1 MKNPFSTFFE
11 RLKEVR
17 HSFQRWREFG
27 GYTATFHNFGRDINK
42 SDLVRACIRPLADQ
56 TAKAFPHVARDPE
69 LERLLTYNPNQFM
82 NGKDFLYK
90 VRTMYEVQNTV
101 FVVIMKDRNGKVTGF
116 YPMNYTDYEAL
127 EDEQGYIYLRFKTK
141 HGTYFFSWND
151 VIVLRKDY
159 NNYDVSGDDN
169 DALLATLDLLHV
181 SNQSIANAIKSTANL
196 RGIIK
201 TKQSMVDP
209 DDLKKI
215 KDRFVDDYMNAE
227 HGDGIGA
234 LDSTT
239 DFIQT
244 NMSPTVAS
252 WTQMREFRD
261 NIYRYFG
268 VNEAIV
274 TSKATP
280 EEMQTFYEM
289 KIEPFLIALSQEMTR
304 KVYTERQIAFGNTIV
319 FNSSTIQFMSMSD
332 KLALSAFIDRGALTP
347 NEWRQIVGF
356 EPIDGGD
363 VPIRRLDTA
372 PVEEIETE
380 PVNEEGEQD
389 NE

>member
-1 MKNPFSTFFE
+1 MKNPFTAIIDRFQKA
-11 RLKEVR
+11 RGR
-17 HSFQRWREFG
+17 FQRWREFG
-27 GYTATFHNFGRDINK
+27 GYTAHFHNFGRDINK

-56 TAKAFPHVARDPE
+56 TAKAFPNVPRDPA

-90 VRTMYEVQNTV
+90 IRTMYEVQNTV
-101 FVVIMKDRNGKVTGF
+101 FIVIMRDENGVTGF
-116 YPMNYTDYEAL
+116 YPMNYQSYEAL
-127 EDEQGYIYLRFKTK
+127 EDENGFIILKFKTRR
-141 HGTYFFSWND
+141 GTYYISWGD
-151 VIVLRKDY
+151 IIALRKDY
-159 NNYDVSGDDN
+159 NKYDISGDDN
-169 DALLATLDLLHV
+169 DALLETLDLIHV

-201 TKQSMVDP
+201 TTKSMVDP
-209 DDLKKI
+209 EDLKKI
-215 KDRFVDDYMNAE
+215 KDRFVEDYMDATK
-227 HGDGIGA
+227 GDGIGA

-244 NMSPTVAS
+244 NMTPTVTT

-268 VNEAIV
+268 VNENIV

-280 EEMQTFYEM
+280 EELQVFYEM
-289 KIEPFLIALSQEMTR
+289 KIEPFLIALSAEMTR
-304 KVYTERQIAFGNTIV
+304 KVYTERQISFGNYIR

-332 KLALSAFIDRGALTP
+332 KLKLKDFIDRGALTP
-347 NEWRQIVGF
+347 NEWRAIVGF
-356 EPIDGGD
+356 DEIEGGD

-372 PVEEIETE
+372 PVEEIPAAEEQEEEITE
-380 PVNEEGEQD
+380 NE
-389 NE
+389 

>member
-11 RLKEVR
+11 KLRNVR
-17 HSFQRWREFG
+17 HNFQRWREFG
-27 GYTATFHNFGRDINK
+27 GYTARFHNFGKDINR

-69 LERLLTYNPNQFM
+69 LERILTYNPNQFM

-101 FVVIMKDRNGKVTGF
+101 FVVIMKDNTGKVTGF
-116 YPMNYTDYEAL
+116 YPMNYIDYEAL

-141 HGTYFFSWND
+141 QGTYFFSWND

-159 NNYDVSGDDN
+159 NSHDISGDDN

-215 KDRFVDDYMNAE
+215 KDRFVEDYMNAE

-268 VNEAIV
+268 VNESIV

-304 KVYTERQIAFGNTIV
+304 KVYTERQIAFGNTII

-332 KLALSAFIDRGALTP
+332 KLALKDFIDRGALTP
-347 NEWRQIVGF
+347 NEWRKIVGF
-356 EPIDGGD
+356 DPIDGGD
-363 VPIRRLDTA
+363 IPIRRLDTA
-372 PVEEIETE
+372 PVEEIALEPIDEGETE
-380 PVNEEGEQD
+380 NE
-389 NE
+389 

>member
-1 MKNPFSTFFE
+1 MKNPFTTIMQKFQT
-11 RLKEVR
+11 VR
-17 HSFQRWREFG
+17 GKYQRWKEYG
-27 GYTATFHNFGRDINK
+27 GFIAHFHNFGHDINK

-56 TAKAFPHVARDPE
+56 TAKAFATVSRDE
-69 LERLLTYNPNQFM
+69 ALQRMLTYYPNQFM
-82 NGKDFLYK
+82 SGKDFLYK
-90 VRTMYEVQNTV
+90 IRTMYEVQNTV
-101 FVVIMKDRNGKVTGF
+101 FVIVMRDQGYVTGF
-116 YPMNYTDYEAL
+116 YPMNYIDYEAL
-127 EDEQGYIYLRFKTK
+127 EDENGFIFLKFKTK
-141 HGTYFFSWND
+141 RGTYYFSWSD

-159 NNYDVSGDDN
+159 NNYDIAGDDN
-169 DALLATLDLLHV
+169 EALLETLNLIHV

-201 TKQSMVDP
+201 TTKSMVDP

-215 KDRFVDDYMNAE
+215 KDRFVEDYMDATK
-227 HGDGIGA
+227 GDGIGA

-244 NMSPTVAS
+244 NMNPTVTS

-261 NIYRYFG
+261 NVYRYFG
-268 VNEAIV
+268 VNENIV

-280 EEMQTFYEM
+280 EEMQVFYEM
-289 KIEPFLIALSQEMTR
+289 KIEPFLIALSEEMTR
-304 KVYTERQIAFGNTIV
+304 KVYTKNQIAFGNYIR

-332 KLALSAFIDRGALTP
+332 KLKLKDFIDRGALTP

-356 EPIDGGD
+356 DEIEGGD
-363 VPIRRLDTA
+363 TPIRRLDTA
-372 PVEEIETE
+372 PVEYV
-380 PVNEEGEQD
+380 PAEEGDE